1 MKSVSIGSP
10 AASRLRPDDGKGQA
24 GFTLLEALV
33 ALALVLAFAA
43 VLGPHLSQA
52 RRIMDHAEG
61 RVAAHVL
68 LRSLLDAPF
77 DRSGLASASLK
88 GEANGLRWSIVAAPV
103 AAAPGAPDKQK
114 WLPYRVRASVVW
126 DADQVVTAE
135 TIRLGRPEP

>member
-10 AASRLRPDDGKGQA
+10 AASRLRRDKSKGQE

-61 RVAAHVL
+61 RVAAQVL

-77 DRSGLASASLK
+77 GRSSLANASLK
-88 GEANGLRWSIVAAPV
+88 GEANGLQWSVIAEPLAT
-103 AAAPGAPDKQK
+103 APGASDQQK
-114 WLPYRVRASVVW
+114 WLPYRVTASVVW
-126 DADQVVTAE
+126 GADQVVTAE
-135 TIRLGRPEP
+135 TIRLGRPQP